1 MSTSMDSSSHYSKL
15 GPRQIWSGRVCGVR
29 NWPLSV
35 FLREQIGAPAESMCP
50 RPAPMPS
57 SVAVAVRALIL
68 ASTTTLTPIQ
78 LPPPLLTRGRPTERP
93 PTRRRGDGTCFLRAP
108 SSFSLSL
115 KLTSSSFKLG
125 AGNDLGVATP
135 MLLLLYA
142 RCLAARRTGPVQSLS
157 KCGLLRE
164 EDVIHLR
171 NGRAR
176 KKSGAELL

>member
-1 MSTSMDSSSHYSKL
+1 MASLCLPPGTNWCPS
-15 GPRQIWSGRVCGVR
+15 RVDVSAPGAAVVR
-29 NWPLSV
+29 
-35 FLREQIGAPAESMCP
+35 RRRCP
-50 RPAPMPS
+50 RSHFGLYDDFNPNSITPTSLNP
-57 SVAVAVRALIL
+57 RA
-68 ASTTTLTPIQ
+68 A
-78 LPPPLLTRGRPTERP
+78 E
-93 PTRRRGDGTCFLRAP
+93 RRGDGTCFLRAP

-142 RCLAARRTGPVQSLS
+142 RCLAARSADGRGHPVQQSLS

-171 NGRAR
+171 NGRAT
-176 KKSGAELL
+176 KGSGPAAAEDLC